1 MCAQRVR
8 EERLWD
14 RFDGTPGSDALDDR
28 LFAGLGSRARSFCP
42 RAAST
47 HDPKN
52 RVKWS
57 STFSGIS
64 SWM

>member
-1 MCAQRVR
+1 MAVRHQSTGAIPRKADLTGDACASLIAHLAEVSFWGAVR
-8 EERLWD
+8 ITD
-14 RFDGTPGSDALDDR
+14 
-28 LFAGLGSRARSFCP
+28 
-42 RAAST
+42 ST